1 MSEAAG
7 AQERARRRGA
17 GRLIGLTDGV
27 AAIAITLVALPLV
40 DAAGSAARG
49 GLAAYFAHEGY
60 ALTAAAVSF
69 ASIAGSWRDHQR
81 LYERV
86 TGYTWLSVRLNFSW
100 LAALVFLPV
109 ATVLL
114 VQTSHRG
121 LAALALY
128 IVLLCAAIALLNLQE
143 LELLRAGLIEHELR
157 PSRRTLLARWIPAAL
172 RLLALAGALL
182 IPPLGLWALL
192 VVAIG
197 PVVARIVTGAGR
209 GDDLVRS

>member
-1 MSEAAG
+1 MAEPAAS
-7 AQERARRRGA
+7 AAEERAQHRGT
-17 GRLIGLTDGV
+17 GRLVGLTDGV

-49 GLAAYFAHEGY
+49 GLAGYFQHEGY
-60 ALTAAAVSF
+60 ALLAAGVSF
-69 ASIAGSWRDHQR
+69 ASIAGFWRDHHR

-143 LELLRAGLIEHELR
+143 LELLRADLIERELR
-157 PSRRTLLARWIPAAL
+157 PSRRVLIARWIPVAL
-172 RLLALAGALL
+172 RLVALAGAAL
-182 IPPLGLWALL
+182 IPALGLWALL
-192 VVAIG
+192 VVALG
-197 PVVARIVTGAGR
+197 PLVAALVVRDQPAR
-209 GDDLVRS
+209 